1 VFKTR
6 SLESH
11 FSVAG
16 GCVCEGMTGEGAG
29 GASAA
34 TGCVGGSL
42 CDIANWAPTNN
53 IVEITRII
61 ATTMIRRRADTAAA
75 SAAFACF

>member
-1 VFKTR
+1 
-6 SLESH
+6 
-11 FSVAG
+11 
-16 GCVCEGMTGEGAG
+16 MTGEGAG